1 MSPAENA
8 FAASLVIVESHDSTL
23 VGQTLALT
31 TPRFIIGRRPD
42 KLGLQL
48 SLQLVHYLI
57 SPYHADIRYMV
68 GEGADEYG
76 FYVRDMNSEN
86 GTKLN
91 GETIQ
96 AGTSVKL
103 NDGDEISLGFTVL
116 KFSQISNVVLT

>member
-8 FAASLVIVESHDSTL
+8 SAASLVIVESHDSTL

-31 TPRFIIGRRPD
+31 MPRFIIGRRPD
-42 KLGLQL
+42 KLGPQINLQL
-48 SLQLVHYLI
+48 ADYLI

-68 GEGADEYG
+68 GDGADEYG

-91 GETIQ
+91 GETIP
-96 AGTSVKL
+96 AATSVKL
-103 NDGDEISLGFTVL
+103 NDGDEIRLGSTML
-116 KFSQISNVVLT
+116 KFIQISNVVLT